1 MLPSRRPSVPCP
13 AREGSAMDLSVV
25 TGHFGYLLGGLVVT
39 IELTVIGY
47 LGALALGTVMAVFRV
62 GPITPLRA
70 VGTVYVELFR
80 NVPLLSLLILV
91 VFGLPDIGFTFSLF
105 ASSALALGLTGAA
118 YVCESIRSGI
128 NAVPVGQAE
137 AARAI
142 GLPFAKVLWVVV
154 LPQAFRTMIPPLVNV
169 FIGMAL
175 GSSLAAAVGVA
186 ELTNRTQ
193 QLNLQYAQAVA
204 TFLVAGAF
212 YVALAFLGAGGGGW
226 LERRVGGRR

>member
-1 MLPSRRPSVPCP
+1 M
-13 AREGSAMDLSVV
+13 SALSVI

-47 LGALALGTVMAVFRV
+47 LGALVLGTVMAVFRV

-70 VGTVYVELFR
+70 VGTVYVEFFR

-91 VFGLPDIGFTFSLF
+91 VFGLPDIGLTLSLF

-142 GLPFAKVLWVVV
+142 GLPFAKVLGLVV

-193 QLNLQYAQAVA
+193 QLNLQYAEAVA

-212 YVALAFLGAGGGGW
+212 YVAMALLGAAGGNR
-226 LERRVGGRR
+226 LEHRVAARR

>member
-1 MLPSRRPSVPCP
+1 V
-13 AREGSAMDLSVV
+13 DVI
-25 TGHFGYLLGGLVVT
+25 TGHFGDLLAGLLVT
-39 IELTVIGY
+39 IELTVLGY
-47 LGALALGTVMAVFRV
+47 VGALVIGTVLAVFRV

-70 VGTVYVELFR
+70 VGAVYVEFFR
-80 NVPLLSLLILV
+80 NVPLLSFLV
-91 VFGLPDIGFTFSLF
+91 LFVFGLPDIGVTYALF
-105 ASSALALGLTGAA
+105 ASAAICLALTGAA

-142 GLPFAKVLWVVV
+142 GLPFAKVLRLVI
-154 LPQAFRTMIPPLVNV
+154 LPQAFATMIPPLVNV

-193 QLNLQYAQAVA
+193 QLNLQYAEAVA

-212 YVALAFLGAGGGGW
+212 YVALSFVGAGTGSW
-226 LERRVGGRR
+226 LERRLVRRR

>member
-1 MLPSRRPSVPCP
+1 M
-13 AREGSAMDLSVV
+13 SVV
-25 TGHFGYLLGGLVVT
+25 TGHFGYILGGFLVTV
-39 IELTVIGY
+39 ELTLLGY
-47 LGALALGTVMAVFRV
+47 LGALVLGTVLAVFRV
-62 GPITPLRA
+62 GPITPLR
-70 VGTVYVELFR
+70 VIGTVYVEFFR
-80 NVPLLSLLILV
+80 NIPLLTFLILF
-91 VFGLPDIGFTFSLF
+91 VFGLPDVGLTVSLF
-105 ASSALALGLTGAA
+105 GSAAICLAMTGAA
-118 YVCESIRSGI
+118 YVCESVRSGI

-142 GLPFAKVLWVVV
+142 GLPFAKVLRLVV
-154 LPQAFRTMIPPLVNV
+154 LPQAFRTMVPPLVNV

-175 GSSLAAAVGVA
+175 GSSIAAAVGVA

-212 YVALAFLGAGGGGW
+212 YVALAFLGAGGGRW

>member
-1 MLPSRRPSVPCP
+1 M
-13 AREGSAMDLSVV
+13 SVV
-25 TGHFGYLLGGLVVT
+25 TGHFGYILGGFVVT
-39 IELTVIGY
+39 VELTLLGY
-47 LGALALGTVMAVFRV
+47 LGALVLGTVLAVFRV
-62 GPITPLRA
+62 GPITPLR
-70 VGTVYVELFR
+70 VIGTVYVEFFR
-80 NVPLLSLLILV
+80 NIPLLTFLILF
-91 VFGLPDIGFTFSLF
+91 VFGLPDVGLTVSLF
-105 ASSALALGLTGAA
+105 GSAAICLAMTGAA
-118 YVCESIRSGI
+118 YVCESVRSGI

-142 GLPFAKVLWVVV
+142 GLSFAKVLRLVV
-154 LPQAFRTMIPPLVNV
+154 LPQAFRTMVPPLVNV

-175 GSSLAAAVGVA
+175 GSSIAAAVGVA

-212 YVALAFLGAGGGGW
+212 YVALAFLGAGGGRW